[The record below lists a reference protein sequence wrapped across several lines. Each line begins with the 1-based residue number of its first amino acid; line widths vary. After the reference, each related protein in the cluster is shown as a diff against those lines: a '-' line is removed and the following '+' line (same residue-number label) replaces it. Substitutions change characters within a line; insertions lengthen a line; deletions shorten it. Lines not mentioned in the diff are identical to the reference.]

1 MLVEFDHPVAGHV
14 RTTGSP
20 IRIDGGPARTP
31 TLPPTLGQHTR
42 GILDELGLDPN
53 TVEKMIAEGTAVAS

>member
-20 IRIDGGPARTP
+20 IRLDGDPARAA

-42 GILDELGLDPN
+42 GILGEFGLDPN
-53 TVEKMIAEGTAVAS
+53 TVEKMIEEGTAVAS